1 MKRFVL
7 TALVAALIPLGSASA
22 FQVLSLDEMQES
34 TSFDGN
40 YFQDY
45 GKVEETS
52 NFQFQVGGSNRANA
66 YDRGPNYNSALRGNG
81 NYGRNSGGMFGSSQQ
96 YCSSGSSSASMTAL
110 SYGVVNSY
118 PCQRFR

>member
-1 MKRFVL
+1 MKRIL
-7 TALVAALIPLGSASA
+7 MTALAAVLIPISSAGA
-22 FQVLSLDEMQES
+22 FQILTLDEMRDS
-34 TSFDGN
+34 ASFDGN
-40 YFQDY
+40 YFQNYAQEAD
-45 GKVEETS
+45 ER
-52 NFQFQVGGSNRANA
+52 NFRFEVGGGNLANA

-81 NYGRNSGGMFGSSQQ
+81 NYGRSSGGMFGSSQQ

>member
-1 MKRFVL
+1 MKRILL
-7 TALVAALIPLGSASA
+7 TALVAALIPLSQAGA
-22 FQVLSLDEMQES
+22 FQILSLDEMQDS
-34 TSFDGN
+34 ASFDGK
-40 YFQDY
+40 YFQNYAQEAD
-45 GKVEETS
+45 EP
-52 NFQFQVGGSNRANA
+52 NFRFEVGGGNRANA